1 MTLRVAVDSFISRA
15 AVCSLVSAL
24 AFGQSQAIP
33 ESTPNAKLERLRV
46 QVQRQGFEKTEQ
58 ELQRS
63 LQKHGAVSSV
73 IESLALLYVDWK
85 KPDRVVLL
93 ANQISPQEEDVALG
107 AARVLTGG
115 GYLEHANQFLQSF
128 LPRSNVFS
136 WKLTDLRATVLIELG
151 RHDEVIKIL
160 TAVPEGSEKEPARY
174 YRLALANQ
182 GLGRWNEALS
192 HIRKAL
198 QIQPDPV
205 YIYTEGLLL
214 LTMDKLPE
222 AQRVFAEGRKRFP
235 NSPQLCLGHA
245 RLYSKVGDFYRV
257 ESSLRKAIE
266 LDPNYGEAYAHLG
279 RLFYLV
285 GDWESF
291 RPTIQ
296 RAIELQPHNFLACY
310 YYGQLILLDGG
321 EQAQE
326 RALELFKKSVQFEKT
341 FAAGYIASGQI
352 LANQGNGKEA
362 LEFYQQAA
370 QKDPRNNRVYYLMA
384 QAYRSLGQLDEAKR
398 SLERAGLSKR

>member
-1 MTLRVAVDSFISRA
+1 MTPRVAVDNFISRA

-24 AFGQSQAIP
+24 AFGQSQAIR
-33 ESTPNAKLERLRV
+33 ESTPDAKLERLRA

-58 ELQRS
+58 ELVRS
-63 LQKHGAVSSV
+63 LQKQGADVSV

-85 KPDRVVLL
+85 KPDQVVLL
-93 ANQISPQEEDVALG
+93 ANQISPQEEDAALG
-107 AARVLTGG
+107 AARLLAGG
-115 GYLEHANQFLQSF
+115 GYLEHANQFLQS
-128 LPRSNVFS
+128 LLQRSTVFS
-136 WKLTDLRATVLIELG
+136 WKLTGLRATVLIELG
-151 RHDEVIKIL
+151 RHEEVIKIL
-160 TAVPEGSEKEPARY
+160 TAVPEAFEQEPVRY

-182 GLGRWNEALS
+182 GLGRWDEALA

-205 YIYTEGLLL
+205 YSYTEGLLL

-222 AQRVFAEGRKRFP
+222 AERVFVEGRKRFP
-235 NSPQLCLGHA
+235 NSPELCLGHA
-245 RLYSKVGDFYRV
+245 RVYSKVGDFYKV
-257 ESSLRKAIE
+257 ETSLRKAIE
-266 LDPNYGEAYAHLG
+266 LNPNYGEAYAHLG

-296 RAIELQPHNFLACY
+296 RAIELQPQNFLACY

-326 RALELFKKSVQFEKT
+326 RALGFFKKSVQFEKT

-352 LANQGNGKEA
+352 LASQGNWKEA
-362 LEFYQQAA
+362 LQSYQQAA

-398 SLERAGLSKR
+398 SLERAGLTTR